1 MRGHMDLLKDRG
13 PQSPL
18 TSHWLSRKHE
28 DCLDWLENH
37 QVMPARSGNVLPWQ
51 RKLVAMPLLRPAL
64 WLAIALATAGVV
76 VRVMLP

>member
-18 TSHWLSRKHE
+18 TSYWLSRKHE
-28 DCLDWLENH
+28 DYLDWLENH
-37 QVMPARSGNVLPWQ
+37 QVMSAGSGNVLPWR
-51 RKLVAMPLLRPAL
+51 RKLVAMPLQAAL